1 VTASTSH
8 FAVGMV
14 VGTAAATPL
23 LWRQWRQRGSSAT
36 AIGRWL
42 LWSYGLGL
50 YAVVPNILLRCGL
63 PDGLC
68 RGPWMNV
75 FLLHP
80 LLDGMGTG
88 GMYRGGAA
96 IAVQFA
102 AQYILMLLAIRRCGQ
117 SRRR

>member
-1 VTASTSH
+1 MTASTSH

-14 VGTAAATPL
+14 VGTAVAAPL
-23 LWRQWRQRGSSAT
+23 LWHQWRQRGRSAT

-50 YAVVPNILLRCGL
+50 YAVVPNFLLRCGL

-80 LLDGMGTG
+80 LFDKMGAG
-88 GMYRGGAA
+88 GMYKGAAA
-96 IAVQFA
+96 IAVLFA
-102 AQYILMLLAIRRCGQ
+102 AQYSLLLLAIRRCEQ
-117 SRRR
+117 SRQG